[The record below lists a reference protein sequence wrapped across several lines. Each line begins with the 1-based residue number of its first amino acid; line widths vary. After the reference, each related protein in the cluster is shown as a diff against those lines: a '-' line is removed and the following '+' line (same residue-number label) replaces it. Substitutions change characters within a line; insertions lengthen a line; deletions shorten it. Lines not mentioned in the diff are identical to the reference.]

1 MQTLKRHLYR
11 MMATLLLMTV
21 MAYSFIGYHHHQGLH
36 VCMAVEHLFY
46 DACAKAGAC
55 GETAGGSS
63 HAAGHHVRNCSLS
76 DQYRGVTTQ
85 RISVDRHVR
94 DLQPL
99 WLMAA
104 WAFQLCI
111 FFSQKTHSL
120 FVPDVIGRIL
130 VPPLGGRRLR
140 APPFH

>member
-1 MQTLKRHLYR
+1 

-46 DACAKAGAC
+46 NTCAKTGAC
-55 GETAGGSS
+55 GETAGGGS

-76 DQYRGVTTQ
+76 DQYRGVTAE
-85 RISVDRHVR
+85 RISVDRRVQ
-94 DLQPL
+94 DLQPV
-99 WLMAA
+99 WLMAV
-104 WAFQLCI
+104 WALQLFI
-111 FFSQKTHSL
+111 LFGRKAQAL

-130 VPPLGGRRLR
+130 VPPLGGRGLR